1 MKLNLDHLI
10 NELQIGKGSVVSV
23 IGSGGKTTLVEGL
36 AEVLKGK
43 YRVCIATSTKMG
55 VPRSGTYS
63 CMFFPGSPYLEEPV
77 DQPGIYYAADEIVEG
92 KKLHGFSRP
101 W

>member
-36 AEVLKGK
+36 AEVL
-43 YRVCIATSTKMG
+43 
-55 VPRSGTYS
+55 
-63 CMFFPGSPYLEEPV
+63 
-77 DQPGIYYAADEIVEG
+77 EG
-92 KKLHGFSRP
+92 
-101 W
+101 